1 MDNKILTAK
10 AFAHRGLHGG
20 SIIENSSTAFRAAIK
35 NGFAFELDILLS
47 KDGCPMV
54 FHDVELQRLTGRTGN
69 IDQFTAAELSE
80 IALQGGNSGCIPSLH
95 SILKLTNSRC
105 PILIEIKGDQGEY
118 EKIAEAVHK
127 EIKNYDGSLAIMSFY
142 PEIIRFF
149 QSKASNI
156 PRGLVASPFNDGDL
170 TAEHYDLKF
179 QIQLLKELKA
189 NFLAYDIN
197 AIPNDVTRYCND
209 IHLPLLTWTVR
220 DNSHHKVAA
229 QYAQNI
235 IFENSF

>member
-20 SIIENSSTAFRAAIK
+20 GIIENSSTAFRAAIK

-47 KDGCPMV
+47 KDSCPMV
-54 FHDVELQRLTGRTGN
+54 FHDMELQRLTERTGN

-80 IALQGGNSGCIPSLH
+80 IALQGGNSGYIPSLH

-127 EIKNYDGSLAIMSFY
+127 EIKNYGDSVAIMSFY
-142 PEIIRFF
+142 PEIIRYF
-149 QSKASNI
+149 QQQAPNI
-156 PRGLVASPFNDGDL
+156 LRGFVASPFDDGEF
-170 TAEHYDLKF
+170 TAEYYDPQH
-179 QIQLLKELKA
+179 QIQLLRELKA
-189 NFLAYDIN
+189 DFLAYDVN
-197 AIPNDVTRYCND
+197 SIPNDVTRHWND
-209 IHLPLLTWTVR
+209 LRLPLLTWTVR
-220 DNSHHKVAA
+220 DDAHHKVAA